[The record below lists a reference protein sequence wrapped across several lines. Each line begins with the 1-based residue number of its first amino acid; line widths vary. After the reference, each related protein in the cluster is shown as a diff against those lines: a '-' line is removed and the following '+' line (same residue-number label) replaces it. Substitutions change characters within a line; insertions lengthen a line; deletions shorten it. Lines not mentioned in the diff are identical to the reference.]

1 MNNRRNYLLTTLA
14 VLLLVF
20 CAVLFAYSNNGSEK
34 ERYKILVL
42 VDENGADRWT
52 ILKQGLDRGAVD
64 YNMEVSF
71 QTVSDSLYSNEQA
84 AVINR
89 EIQNGIDGMILDAV
103 SSKSL
108 VNIVDNT
115 AGQIPVVLIETDI
128 LSDTI
133 YPCMRPDNYQMGKD
147 LGESVA
153 KEVEPNQKI
162 GILWRSQEKNSYS
175 ERYQGVTEAL
185 EKHGVKIDW
194 QVEKTSASTIEKV
207 NEALEEGD
215 EHIIVCL
222 GNSDAE
228 EIIDYTALTDKK
240 IKIFTI
246 GNTEKVVYYLDK
258 GLVDTLVVPN
268 EFNMAYL
275 AVQEISKQLEYK
287 AAGGGQVI
295 EHTVVNKDNMYDR
308 DIQKLLFPIVQ

>member
-42 VDENGADRWT
+42 VDENGVDRWT

-71 QTVSDSLYSNEQA
+71 QTVSDSLYSKEQA

-133 YPCMRPDNYQMGKD
+133 YPCIRPDNYQMGRD
-147 LGESVA
+147 LGESVV
-153 KEVEPNQKI
+153 KEMGPNQKI

-194 QVEKTSASTIEKV
+194 QVEKTSASIIEKV

-228 EIIDYTALTDKK
+228 EIIDYTALTDKN

-258 GLVDTLVVPN
+258 GIVDTLVVPN

-287 AAGGGQVI
+287 TAGGGQVI
-295 EHTVVNKDNMYDR
+295 EHTVVNKDNMYER